1 LKKRKRKP
9 GILGQTTTM
18 NSNDLTSAVRMDGPH
33 HAASPEEQPL
43 DEIPQL
49 PDPAHYPEL
58 AASDDAPLPL
68 AAIPK
73 SSHDEVNGVSP
84 VPAGADDLPLATIPS
99 EEPPATPALAIGVSA
114 PEAILFPLEERI
126 RKLEVELAA
135 LKDTRQLES
144 RVAARVSDH
153 IAAEL
158 APAVGT
164 APNAGLGEIGKRLLT
179 AIQPPAPRTL
189 SPRPPG
195 KRPGWLLLE
204 LLAEAR
210 VILRMYLDPRYRMTW
225 VGRLVPIVMLL
236 GFLGADSVIAL
247 VLPIIGSL
255 LLKIPVM
262 GFLLEKMVE
271 LVFAYV
277 LFKVLTQEA
286 RRYRETS
293 PDLPASLRL

>member
-1 LKKRKRKP
+1 L
-9 GILGQTTTM
+9 
-18 NSNDLTSAVRMDGPH
+18 A
-33 HAASPEEQPL
+33 
-43 DEIPQL
+43 
-49 PDPAHYPEL
+49 DPAHYPEL

-68 AAIPK
+68 AVIPK

-84 VPAGADDLPLATIPS
+84 TPAGADDLPLATFSS
-99 EEPPATPALAIGVSA
+99 EEPPAQAALAVGFAA

-126 RKLEVELAA
+126 RKLEVELAE

-158 APAVGT
+158 APAAGT
-164 APNAGLGEIGKRLLT
+164 APNAGLSEIGKRLLG
-179 AIQPPAPRTL
+179 AIGPPPPRTL
-189 SPRPPG
+189 SPRPAG

-225 VGRLVPIVMLL
+225 VGRVIPIVMLV

-247 VLPIIGSL
+247 VLPIVGAL
-255 LLKIPVM
+255 LLKIAVV
-262 GFLLEKMVE
+262 GFLLIKVVE

-286 RRYRETS
+286 RRYREIS

>member
-1 LKKRKRKP
+1 
-9 GILGQTTTM
+9 M
-18 NSNDLTSAVRMDGPH
+18 NLNDSTPTVRSDGPH
-33 HAASPEEQPL
+33 HPATDLEPSLE
-43 DEIPQL
+43 EIPQL
-49 PDPAHYPEL
+49 ADPAHYPEL
-58 AASDDAPLPL
+58 AASEDANLPL
-68 AAIPK
+68 AAIPT
-73 SSHDEVNGVSP
+73 SSHDEVNGVAP
-84 VPAGADDLPLATIPS
+84 TDAEADHLPLAAICS
-99 EEPPATPALAIGVSA
+99 EGPPAIAALPMGVAA

-126 RKLEVELAA
+126 RKLEVELAE

-164 APNAGLGEIGKRLLT
+164 APSAGLSEIGKRLLG
-179 AIQPPAPRTL
+179 AIQPPPPRTL
-189 SPRPPG
+189 SPRPAG

-210 VILRMYLDPRYRMTW
+210 VILRMYFDPRYRMTW
-225 VGRLVPIVMLL
+225 VGRVVPIVMLL

-247 VLPIIGSL
+247 VLPIVGSIL
-255 LLKIPVM
+255 IKIAVI
-262 GFLLEKMVE
+262 GFLLIKTVE
-271 LVFAYV
+271 LLFAYV
-277 LFKVLTQEA
+277 LFKVLAQEA